1 MMYLLR
7 HYTQFLQ
14 GNIYLEL
21 LRFFRLLTDYFY
33 VSDPSKDENKHE
45 LYLYIQFV
53 PRRKHVPRFKNHLI

>member
-45 LYLYIQFV
+45 LYL
-53 PRRKHVPRFKNHLI
+53 